1 MTMNEL
7 ADALDKIDEDAFA
20 SFLLEYEITHDDGPE
35 VAHSLPSGISTLGRI
50 GTPVGSNNP
59 VERDVERH

>member
-7 ADALDKIDEDAFA
+7 ADALQKIDEDAFA

-35 VAHSLPSGISTLGRI
+35 VMKRMIVEALRFAGAQGLR
-50 GTPVGSNNP
+50 VGAP
-59 VERDVERH
+59 PLDEAD

>member
-7 ADALDKIDEDAFA
+7 ADALEKIDEDAFA

-35 VAHSLPSGISTLGRI
+35 ATKTMIVEALRFADAHGLQAPRPPLD
-50 GTPVGSNNP
+50 
-59 VERDVERH
+59 EAD

>member
-35 VAHSLPSGISTLGRI
+35 AMKTMIVEALRFADAHGFQAPRPPLD
-50 GTPVGSNNP
+50 
-59 VERDVERH
+59 EAD

>member
-7 ADALDKIDEDAFA
+7 ANALARVDGDAFA

-35 VAHSLPSGISTLGRI
+35 AMKTMIIEALRFADAHGLRI
-50 GTPVGSNNP
+50 ARPP
-59 VERDVERH
+59 LDEAD